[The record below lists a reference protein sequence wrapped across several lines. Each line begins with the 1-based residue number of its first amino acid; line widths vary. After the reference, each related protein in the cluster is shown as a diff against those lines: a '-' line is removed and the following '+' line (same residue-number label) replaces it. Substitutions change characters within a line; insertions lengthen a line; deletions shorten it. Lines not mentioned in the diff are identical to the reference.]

1 MKRFS
6 CGDVVPG
13 CTKTFQ
19 GKTDDEILRQVGA
32 HAVEDHGMTVVPQAV
47 VDQVR
52 LHIHDVAEA

>member
-13 CTKTFQ
+13 CTKTFR
-19 GKTDDEILRQVGA
+19 GANEDEILQQVGA
-32 HAVEDHGMTVVPQAV
+32 HAAADHGMAVVPQAV